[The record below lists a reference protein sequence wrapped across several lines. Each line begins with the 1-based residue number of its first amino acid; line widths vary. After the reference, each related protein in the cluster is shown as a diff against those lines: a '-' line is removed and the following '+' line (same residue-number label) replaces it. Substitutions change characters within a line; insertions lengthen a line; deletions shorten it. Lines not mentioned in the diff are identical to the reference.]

1 MGRLR
6 PAHRHPD
13 GRPIGI
19 QTAGE
24 TLRGEPMTQEK
35 GSFGT
40 GEEQTPEKDTDVGT
54 FAEGEEQT
62 PEKDTDV
69 GSFGTGE
76 EQTPEKDTDVGTF
89 AEGEETKP

>member
-6 PAHRHPD
+6 PAHRSPD
-13 GRPIGI
+13 DRPIGI

-54 FAEGEEQT
+54 FAEGEE
-62 PEKDTDV
+62 
-69 GSFGTGE
+69 
-76 EQTPEKDTDVGTF
+76 
-89 AEGEETKP
+89 TKP